1 MMFYIV
7 LSLIVTGAVFIAIS
21 SKKSSYGKSV
31 VFKVTRKSYLSFLF
45 LFIAVFGFVTQVD
58 ANMVGIV
65 YDPFKG
71 GVQDATLSE
80 GIHWI
85 NPFQRITMI
94 TTKNRTRQVQTFGQ
108 TEDAIY
114 AEFQMTIIYKIETSS
129 AGHFFRATSS
139 PDIGDVEFQSMVKE
153 ALQRNAVMFDIYEI
167 LGDQLDALRTQTE
180 EDLKDIF
187 ETRYSITIV
196 SLSLDD
202 VDAGD
207 QIEQIIQNKAQAIQQ
222 IEIAQKEKE
231 KAEIDAQTLLV
242 QAQAQADA
250 LLIAKEAEAEGIIL
264 IANANAEAIKSKL
277 DEVLLTLGLDPNTG
291 LSEAELKIVVEYM
304 AYLEYLVVWNGELPT
319 VVTDGTQGFILNIQ
333 P

>member
-1 MMFYIV
+1 V
-7 LSLIVTGAVFIAIS
+7 LSVIVTGAVFIAIS

-31 VFKVTRKSYLSFLF
+31 VFKVTGKSYLAFFF
-45 LFIAVFGFVTQVD
+45 LFIAMFGFVTQVD

-65 YDPFKG
+65 YDPFNG

-85 NPFQRITMI
+85 SPFQKITKI
-94 TTKNRTRQVQTFGQ
+94 TTKNRTRQVETFGQ

-114 AEFQMTIIYKIETSS
+114 ATFQMTIIYKIETSA
-129 AGHFFRATSS
+129 AGRFFRATSA
-139 PDIGDVEFQSMVKE
+139 PDIESVDFQSLVKE
-153 ALQRNAVMFDIYEI
+153 ALQRNAVKFDIYEI
-167 LGDQLDALRTQTE
+167 LGSDLDLLRSETE
-180 EDLKDIF
+180 ADMKEIF
-187 ETRYSITIV
+187 LTRYSITII

-202 VDAGD
+202 VDAGP
-207 QIEQIIQNKAQAIQQ
+207 QIEAIIQNKAQAIQQ

-242 QAQAQADA
+242 EAQAEADA

-291 LSEAELKIVVEYM
+291 LTEAELKIVVEYM

>member
-1 MMFYIV
+1 V

-31 VFKVTRKSYLSFLF
+31 IFKVTKQSYLAFFCL
-45 LFIAVFGFVTQVD
+45 LIGIFGFVTQVD

-65 YDPFKG
+65 YDPFNG

-85 NPFQRITMI
+85 SPFQKITKI
-94 TTKNRTRQVQTFGQ
+94 TTKNRTRQVRTFGQ

-114 AEFQMTIIYKIETSS
+114 AEFQMTIIYKIETTS
-129 AGHFFRATSS
+129 AGHFFRATSA
-139 PDIGDVEFQSMVKE
+139 PDIGDNEFQSMVKE
-153 ALQRNAVMFDIYEI
+153 ALQRNAVKFDIYEI
-167 LGDQLDALRTQTE
+167 LGRDLDLLRSETE
-180 EDLKDIF
+180 ADLKDIF
-187 ETRYSITIV
+187 QTRYAITIV

-202 VDAGD
+202 VDAGT

-231 KAEIDAQTLLV
+231 KAEIDALTLLV

-250 LLIAKEAEAEGIIL
+250 LLIGKQAEAEAIEL

-277 DEVLLTLGLDPNTG
+277 QEVLLTLGLDPSVGMT
-291 LSEAELKIVVEYM
+291 EAELKIVVEYM

-319 VVTDGTQGFILNIQ
+319 VVTDGTTGFILNIQ

>member
-1 MMFYIV
+1 MFY
-7 LSLIVTGAVFIAIS
+7 LILAVFLTVGGFYAIS
-21 SKKSSYGKSV
+21 ATKSSYGNKIT
-31 VFKVTRKSYLSFLF
+31 FKVTKKSYLAFFF
-45 LFIAVFGFVTQVD
+45 LFIAMFGFITQVD

-71 GVQDATLSE
+71 GVQDATLQE
-80 GIHWI
+80 GIHII

-94 TTKNRTRQVQTFGQ
+94 TTKNRTRQVETFGQ

-114 AEFQMTIIYKIETSS
+114 ATFQMTIIYKINTLD
-129 AGHFFRATSS
+129 AGKFFRSTSA

-167 LGDQLDALRTQTE
+167 LGGNLDTLRTQTE
-180 EDLKDIF
+180 ADMKDIF
-187 ETRYSITIV
+187 ETRYSITII

-202 VDAGD
+202 VDAGT

-222 IEIAQKEKE
+222 IEIAQKELE
-231 KAEIDAQTLLV
+231 KAEVDAQTRII
-242 QAQAQADA
+242 QAQAEADA
-250 LLIAKEAEAEGIIL
+250 MIIAREAEAAGILL
-264 IANANAEAIKSKL
+264 IANANAEAIKAKL
-277 DEVLLTLGLDPNTG
+277 DEVLLTLGLDPAVG

-304 AYLEYLVVWNGELPT
+304 AYLEYLATWNGELPT
-319 VVTDGTQGFILNIQ
+319 VVTDGTTGFILNIQ

>member
-1 MMFYIV
+1 MFYII
-7 LSLIVTGAVFIAIS
+7 LSIFVTGLVFVAIS
-21 SKKSSYGKSV
+21 SKKTSYGKSM
-31 VFKVTRKSYLSFLF
+31 VFKVTAKSYLAFLC
-45 LFIAVFGFVTQVD
+45 LFISVFGFITQVD

-65 YDPFKG
+65 YDPFNG

-80 GIHWI
+80 GLHWI
-85 NPFQRITMI
+85 NPFQKITMI
-94 TTKNRTRQVQTFGQ
+94 TTKNRTRQVETFGQ

-114 AEFQMTIIYKIETSS
+114 ATFQMTIIYKIETAS

-167 LGDQLDALRTQTE
+167 LGDNLDALRTQTE
-180 EDLKDIF
+180 TDLKDIF

-202 VDAGD
+202 VDAGT

-222 IEIAQKEKE
+222 VEIAQKELE
-231 KAEIDAQTLLV
+231 KAQVDAQTRLV
-242 QAQAQADA
+242 EAQAEADA
-250 LLIAKEAEAEGIIL
+250 LLIAREAEAEGIKL
-264 IANANAEAIKSKL
+264 IADANAEAIKAKL
-277 DEVLLTLGLDPNTG
+277 DEVLLTLGLDPNVG
-291 LSEAELKIVVEYM
+291 LTEAELKIVVEYM
-304 AYLEYLVVWNGELPT
+304 AYLEYLATWNGELPT
-319 VVTDGTQGFILNIQ
+319 FVSDGTTGFILNIQ